1 MTPER
6 LWEAFCDHNL
16 DLDPYNLTYTAWQFL
31 DGKKGCDRLA
41 SLVRA
46 GIKTAT
52 SSLVRIFE
60 LDGEELPKEGDYS
73 VIMDSEE
80 DALFIIKNKSVTV
93 NKFCDVGEDIAYK
106 EGDGDQTL
114 DYWRRVHEKY
124 FREQCEEYGIEFSED
139 MEVVTE
145 EFELIFQ

>member
-1 MTPER
+1 M
-6 LWEAFCDHNL
+6 
-16 DLDPYNLTYTAWQFL
+16 
-31 DGKKGCDRLA
+31 
-41 SLVRA
+41 RA

-52 SSLVRIFE
+52 SSLVKIFE

-80 DALFIIKNKSVTV
+80 DALFIIKNKSVVV

-106 EGDGDQTL
+106 EGEGDQTL
-114 DYWRRVHEKY
+114 DYWRRAHEKY

-139 MEVVTE
+139 MEVITE